1 MHPPRTSKYEI
12 NLSELRTFE
21 GLPDL
26 LPNQDLQNCIICLEP
41 ILSTSVLRELPCT
54 HLFHQSCVDDW
65 VCNFSPKCPICRTA
79 FYYLRRPRKS
89 SPAVGDGRRVS
100 SSSATTNR
108 AGAGSHG
115 IDHIHGTLCSLKHWC
130 KKRLSGHTQETAT
143 TTNSSPD
150 GQRQQVNREQ

>member
-26 LPNQDLQNCIICLEP
+26 LPHQDLRDCIICLEP

-65 VCNFSPKCPICRTA
+65 VCNFAPKCPICRSA
-79 FYYLRRPRKS
+79 FYYLRCPRKQ
-89 SPAVGDGRRVS
+89 SPAVVERRRTS
-100 SSSATTNR
+100 SSSNTTRN
-108 AGAGSHG
+108 GGQGSEHA
-115 IDHIHGTLCSLKHWC
+115 HGTFCSLKHWC
-130 KKRLSGHTQETAT
+130 KKRLSGHTQDAGT
-143 TTNSSPD
+143 TTHGPA
-150 GQRQQVNREQ
+150 GQRQHENGEQ